1 METIIVNITLG
12 ALGKTV
18 EFILPAHVPI
28 QSLMDGI
35 LRRVSLTFWNAA
47 YDETALLYSM
57 EDRKP
62 LQPQWTLAQCGVYE
76 RAALMLI

>member
-28 QSLMDGI
+28 QNLMDSI
-35 LRRVSLTFWNAA
+35 LRQVGLTFWNVA
-47 YDETALLYSM
+47 YDDSAMLYSL

-62 LQPQWTLAQCGVYE
+62 LQPQWTLAQCGVHE